1 MNTELANPPV
11 HRMNRSVKRIRQPR
25 NERALDAI
33 RQRLVFVQH
42 EGNNGMG
49 YLSDG
54 MIFTCAHVHP
64 HLPVSFIDTDLF
76 DVQRVHGGKGTFA
89 MLAATSL
96 DVMVLAPDGWRCGL
110 SEGPTSDALG
120 LICEIEGDEAAPR
133 PAKIDF
139 QSAESVEVEG
149 YFFFKDGVTLRPAV
163 FELSKDSEVIR
174 FVSVPDTQGCSGG
187 PLFTNSGQLLG
198 VFNATGPRLSRP
210 FTPTHGAFGC
220 RIDVSLPEIVS
231 RRIEWDHLVV

>member
-1 MNTELANPPV
+1 
-11 HRMNRSVKRIRQPR
+11 MNRPINPIQQPR
-25 NERALDAI
+25 NERALNAI
-33 RQRLVFVQH
+33 RERLVFVRH
-42 EGNNGMG
+42 GESNGMG

-64 HLPVSFIDTDLF
+64 HLPVGFIDTDLF

-96 DVMVLAPDGWRCGL
+96 DVMVLAPDGWNCGL
-110 SEGPTSDALG
+110 SEGPTRDALE
-120 LICEIEGDEAAPR
+120 LICEIEVDEAAPR

-139 QSAESVEVEG
+139 RSMDSVRIEG

-163 FELSKDSEVIR
+163 FELSKDSEVIS
-174 FVSVPDTQGCSGG
+174 FISTPDTQGCSGG
-187 PLFTNSGQLLG
+187 PLFTNNGQLLG

-210 FTPTHGAFGC
+210 ITATHAAFGR
-220 RIDVSLPEIVS
+220 RIDISLPEIVA
-231 RRIEWDHLVV
+231 RRIEWDHLVL